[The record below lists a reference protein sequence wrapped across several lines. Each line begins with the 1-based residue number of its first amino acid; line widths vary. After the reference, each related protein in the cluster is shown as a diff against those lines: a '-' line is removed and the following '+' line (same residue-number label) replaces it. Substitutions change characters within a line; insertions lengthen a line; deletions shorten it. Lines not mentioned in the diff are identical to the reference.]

1 MKEKDDN
8 LIQLGKFFYSL
19 AGMTYAGVI
28 LTVLIDFDVNRV
40 EALYWGTLAMA
51 LLTILAW
58 KLVKLGNIKR

>member
-1 MKEKDDN
+1 
-8 LIQLGKFFYSL
+8 
-19 AGMTYAGVI
+19 MTYAGVI